1 MSFLG
6 KVLIV
11 LQVVLSFLF
20 MGAAVAVF
28 SVHSNWRSQFET
40 LQAAQAQTEARHAD
54 EVQDLSAKIAAAE
67 AERDQQTNLAN
78 AQVADVQRLNRQVA
92 ALTQEVNQANTIVN
106 RQTGLAESKSIEANS
121 RQSESEQQRV
131 QNEQLLKTQDDLTKQ
146 IQALKDK
153 EYGMGLERDKMI
165 TQITALLEQ
174 NAFLEKVVRQNGLDT
189 DPVAVAGAIEPPPP
203 VDGLVVEIQKDKTNR
218 TRLVHIS
225 IGEDDGLRVQHELDV
240 YRPADQNG
248 AKTQYLGRIR
258 IIHLTPDEAV
268 GIVVQAAKNGI
279 IERGDNV
286 TTRL

>member
-11 LQVVLSFLF
+11 LQVVMSVLF
-20 MGAAVAVF
+20 MGAAFAVF
-28 SVHSNWRSQFET
+28 SVHSNWRSQYET
-40 LQAAQAQTEARHAD
+40 LKGEQQQTAARHAD
-54 EVQDLSAKIAAAE
+54 EVQQLSAKIAAAE
-67 AERDQQTNLAN
+67 AAQADATNLAN
-78 AQVADVQRLNRQVA
+78 AQVANVQRLAREVA
-92 ALTQEVNQANTIVN
+92 ALTQERDQLNQVVN
-106 RQTGLAESKSIEANS
+106 RQTGLAESKSIEAGS
-121 RQSESEQQRV
+121 RQSEAEKQRV
-131 QNEQLLKTQDDLTKQ
+131 QNDQLLKTQDELTKQ

-153 EYGMGLERDKMI
+153 EYGMSLERDKMI

-174 NAFLEKVVRQNGLDT
+174 SAFLEKVVRQNGLDT
-189 DPVAVAGAIEPPPP
+189 DPVAIAGAIEPPPP

-240 YRPADQNG
+240 YRPAELNG
-248 AKTQYLGRIR
+248 GKTQYLGRIR